1 MNGAGAI
8 KLLMMAIAG
17 FLLLIVALNGKLGS
31 MLGAMID
38 PAAMSDNLGSSGET
52 TTISTTAGSGGEKL
66 VGAGILTDKQLVS
79 VASGAGFRGQNLII
93 AVAVALAESGG
104 DSNAVNTA
112 NANGSTDRGLWQIN
126 SVHTQFVVAKLLDP
140 AYNASAAYTI
150 SGGYNWKPWTT
161 YNTGRYLAFMARAGV
176 AVHV

>member
-1 MNGAGAI
+1 MNEAGAI
-8 KLLMMAIAG
+8 KLLLMSLVG
-17 FLLLIVALNGKLGS
+17 FLLLVIAINGKPGS
-31 MLGAMID
+31 MLGALID
-38 PAAMSDNLGSSGET
+38 PASMTDNIGGNTST
-52 TTISTTAGSGGEKL
+52 PTVSTTVGSGGEKH
-66 VGAGILTDKQLVS
+66 VGAGILNDKQLVS

-93 AVAVALAESGG
+93 AVAVVLAESGG

-126 SVHTQFVVAKLLDP
+126 SIHTQFVVAKLFDP

-150 SGGYNWKPWTT
+150 SGGYNWKPWST
-161 YNTGRYLAFMARAGV
+161 YNNGRYLAFMARAST